1 MENLP
6 PTVENQR
13 LMKSK
18 RKTKEFSFGL
28 MLKSFRE
35 LFPAAAWIFPSTAM
49 QG

>member
-1 MENLP
+1 MENLRR
-6 PTVENQR
+6 TIENQR
-13 LMKSK
+13 LRNSK
-18 RKTKEFSFGL
+18 RKNKRVAHDL